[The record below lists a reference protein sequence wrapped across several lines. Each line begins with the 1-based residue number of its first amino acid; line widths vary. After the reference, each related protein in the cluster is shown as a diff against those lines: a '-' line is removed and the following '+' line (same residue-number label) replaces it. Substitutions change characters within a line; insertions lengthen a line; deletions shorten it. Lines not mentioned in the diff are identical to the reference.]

1 MDKRVLPRVS
11 GGVALDNAS
20 LQASDIEK
28 IKEIMQNL
36 EEDKSIVKAS
46 EFLKAFSDGTRLKIL
61 LALANGGISV
71 NGICL
76 IVNENQ
82 PAVSHHLRY
91 LRTQRIVEY
100 KKEGKNTIY
109 YLSDKHIEDI
119 IRTAFKHIKE

>member
-1 MDKRVLPRVS
+1 M
-11 GGVALDNAS
+11 DNAS

-76 IVNENQ
+76 IVNGNQ